1 MKETTSMWT
10 SITRRAMTQV
20 ARAAFGFALAI
31 AAPLPCAAW
40 IVSGQV
46 TDAITGL
53 GIANVDLD
61 FEDNATGNI
70 IFTPGDDTDANGFYA
85 ATVPTGTYRV
95 FFNAPLGSIYFDD
108 RADNVTVVSNRTL
121 NMALVPGVIV
131 SGYVKDTNGIGLP
144 NVDLNF
150 YNSATGENLGYGND
164 NTDAAGFYSV
174 LVDRNLTYDVLYRPS
189 QGDNHVAF
197 QANDVVVGTTNI
209 VRPDVVLAAGF
220 AVTGSVLR
228 KSNNAPVF
236 DADIDVKNSVTGQAV
251 TLGFDNT
258 DANGLYQVVLVPGTY
273 DLIAMPPAGQGLAG
287 EVQPGVVVVS
297 NMTAPAILLPNGF
310 TLSGVVRDGANAP
323 VFDANLDV
331 VDVARGV
338 EIPTTG
344 DHTTATGAYSVV
356 VGAGTYDLIYNPP
369 PAMAAAATVVRNKV
383 ITGNTVQPTVVL
395 LPGFVISGTVR
406 RTGGATVANSD
417 IDAVQTSDGF
427 VYPTLNDDSGPGG
440 AYSIRVPAGS
450 YRFVADPPTGSG
462 LVADTVVAVI
472 SANTVVNFE
481 LVDPAM
487 TGVDDASGA
496 GIVGGWLSEAWPN
509 PSRGSTR
516 VRLGIPVGA
525 ATAANARLSVYS
537 AEGRLV
543 RVLFD
548 DALPAGE
555 RIAEWNGDD
564 DAGRPVASGQ
574 YFLRFDA
581 GRFHATT
588 KTLILR

>member
-1 MKETTSMWT
+1 
-10 SITRRAMTQV
+10 MTLA
-20 ARAAFGFALAI
+20 ARAAFGISLLM
-31 AAPLPCAAW
+31 AAPLPCSAW

-46 TDAITGL
+46 TDALTGL

-61 FEDNATGNI
+61 FEDDATGNI
-70 IFTPGDDTDANGFYA
+70 IFTPGDNTDVNGFYA

-95 FFNAPLGSIYFDD
+95 FFNAPAGSNYFDD
-108 RADNVTVVSNRTL
+108 RADNVTVVSNQTL

-150 YNSATGENLGYGND
+150 YNSATGENLGYAND

-174 LVDRNLTYDVLYRPS
+174 IVDRNLTYDVLYRPS

-197 QANDVVVGTTNI
+197 QADGVVVGTSNI
-209 VRPDVVLAAGF
+209 VRPDVILAAGF

-236 DADIDVKNSVTGQAV
+236 DADIDVKNSVTGQMV

-258 DANGLYQVVLVPGTY
+258 DANGLYQVVLAAGTY
-273 DLIAMPPAGQGLAG
+273 DLIAMPLAGQGLAG
-287 EVQPGVVVVS
+287 EVQPNVVVGS
-297 NMTAPAILLPNGF
+297 SMTAPAILLPNGF

-331 VDVARGV
+331 IDVARGV
-338 EIPTTG
+338 EIPTSG
-344 DHTTATGAYSVV
+344 DHTTVTGAYSVV
-356 VGAGTYDLIYNPP
+356 VGAGVYDLIYNPP
-369 PAMAAAATVVRNKV
+369 PAMAAAAAVVRNKV
-383 ITGNTVQPTVVL
+383 IVGNTVQPIVFL
-395 LPGFVISGTVR
+395 LPGFVVSGTVR
-406 RTGGATVANSD
+406 RAGGATVANSD

-450 YRFVADPPTGSG
+450 YRFVADPPAGSG

-481 LVDPAM
+481 LFDPAM
-487 TGVDDASGA
+487 TGVDNASGA
-496 GIVGGWLSEAWPN
+496 SVVGGWLSEAWPN

-516 VRLGIPVGA
+516 VRLGIPPGA

-543 RVLFD
+543 RVLLD
-548 DALPAGE
+548 GALPAGE
-555 RIAEWNGDD
+555 RVAEWNGDD

-574 YFLRFDA
+574 YFLRLDA